1 LHLHVHGAAQPA
13 KKAKHTETGSSAEEA
28 EGGGDSSDEDP
39 DEEEE
44 VDVGELSLG
53 QRLEAMSAELDADAA
68 AAKAKEWA
76 LVSKQQQL
84 QQRAA
89 KPPRADSLSAVLIQ
103 VCVCAFSLAVR
114 LHVAHMGMFVSMQAI
129 ILLRSN
135 SLSHGTHTHMGVQAA
150 VSEPLGIHVMK
161 M

>member
-1 LHLHVHGAAQPA
+1 MARHSTLLYQNCLHLHVHGTAQPA
-13 KKAKHTETGSSAEEA
+13 KKAKHTENSSSAEEA
-28 EGGGDSSDEDP
+28 GGESSDEDP
-39 DEEEE
+39 DDEEEE

-76 LVSKQQQL
+76 LVSKQQQQ

-103 VCVCAFSLAVR
+103 ACVCV
-114 LHVAHMGMFVSMQAI
+114 FVCVFTCCLIA
-129 ILLRSN
+129 
-135 SLSHGTHTHMGVQAA
+135 
-150 VSEPLGIHVMK
+150 
-161 M
+161 